1 MSSNEN
7 ITANITETSTIINND
22 DIEIKSKELL
32 STVLTKSLILVG
44 MIALICVLIFIIG
57 IILYCI
63 IKKFR
68 SNISS
73 SPLRA
78 MTLNKIMS
86 QKPKNFEFRKLQ
98 NDSSLGNESNKVNV
112 SLSEIR
118 VKNLQLENNPN
129 NCLEL
134 ENIKKNK
141 KKDDEINLNTGGN
154 QVLSGSSSPGRDKKI
169 QTKELVNNLGNSID
183 QYMFQENN

>member
-7 ITANITETSTIINND
+7 ITANITENSTIINN

-73 SPLRA
+73 PLSV